1 MGIACMPSDHVW
13 KCMGRMKML
22 GIACTSSTLKR
33 EESEWKIWSSS
44 RLGQITDTRGKTNAE
59 FRNEVSE
66 IIARHESSFDQV
78 NATLQTVLTELQA
91 LRVSRSSNTVNT
103 ETNSL
108 APAESSQNRNQPS
121 PSLHGPTT
129 DRTHHHI
136 NLSFPKFNGE
146 DPSGWIYRAE
156 QYFDFK
162 DIAPDQQVQLA
173 SFHLEGI
180 ALQWQRWLMKFRG
193 PLSWEEFT
201 KAVLLRFGPTDYEDP
216 SEALS
221 RLKQTTT
228 VATYQE
234 AFKKLSHQIDGLPQH
249 FLVGCFVA
257 GLRDDVRLD
266 VKIKQPRTLADAIG
280 VARLVEE
287 RNLLQ
292 RKARTSYPFQ
302 TTSVMPRTMP
312 NTTASVLGPPPA
324 QKKNQNSNNTPI
336 SFRRITNQEARE
348 RREKG
353 LCYYCDEKF
362 VPGHRCERPQLF
374 MIEDSPQF
382 NCTNDEEAQHVP
394 EHYDVIPEVSFH
406 AIAGT
411 THPQTIRVQ
420 GKLKNKDVTVLIDGG
435 STHNFID
442 QAIVSKF
449 RLPVVCDKKLQVMVA
464 NREQIECAGQCQR
477 LTLTVQGHL
486 ITADYYILPVA
497 ACQLVLG
504 VQWLE
509 TLGPIETDYKKLTMT
524 FRKGEGIHTFRGME
538 RAGMEAL
545 TGKEFLNLQGTGF
558 FFQIIPA
565 NTNKLNEYPP
575 DLICLLNEF
584 CHVFQP
590 PSGLPPKR
598 THDHQIPLEPN
609 TKPVSVRPYRYP
621 YYQKNEIE
629 KMVKELLQAGLVR
642 PSSSPFSSPVLLVK
656 KADGSWRFCVDYR
669 ALNTITVK
677 DKYPIPV
684 IDELLDELHGAK
696 FFSKLDLRAGYHQIR
711 VKGEDVSKTAFRTH
725 EGHYEFLVM
734 PFGLTNAPATF
745 QSLMNDLFRPYL
757 RRFILVFFYDILVYS
772 RTWEDHL
779 SHLRQVLDILSTNSL
794 FAKESKCQF
803 GVLQVEYLGH
813 IISEKGVAV
822 DPVKIQIVIDWP
834 TPTTT
839 KGVRGFLSLAG
850 YYRKFIRN
858 FGCIAA
864 PLTRLL
870 TKDGFHWNKDAVAA
884 FDQLKT
890 ALTSPPVLRLPDF
903 SQRFVIECDASGIG
917 IGAILSQQN
926 KLVAYFSEALKGS
939 ALALSTYE
947 KEMLAIIKSI
957 RKWRPYLL
965 GKPFTIR
972 TDQKSLKYLLE
983 QRITTPAQTRWLPKI
998 LGYDY
1003 EIEYKKG
1010 AENQGADSLS
1020 RMVEFLAIS
1029 LPHANWWPVLQ
1040 REVQQDT
1047 FYEGLSQRSSSQS
1060 NQLLQRDGV
1069 WFKRDRVYLSSTSSL
1084 IPKIISDCHAS
1095 PVGGHFGYHK
1105 TLARIKRR
1113 FLWPNMRRTVK
1124 EFLQHCDIC
1133 QRYKVDNIRPAGLL
1147 QPLPI
1152 PKQMWTDVSM
1162 DFIEGLPSSNGYTVI
1177 MVVVDRLT
1185 KYAHFVPLKHH
1196 FTAIIV
1202 AKAFVSNVVRLH
1214 GIPTSI
1220 VSDRDKV
1227 FISSFWRTLFQLQGT
1242 KLCMSSSYHP
1252 QSDGQ
1257 TEVVNR
1263 TLEQYLRCFAGDQPR
1278 KWLEWIPWA
1287 EFSYNTAI
1295 HSSTK
1300 LSPFEAVYGIPP
1312 PSLLTYVPADQHRRE
1327 VNFHVGDYVYLKLQ
1341 PYRQTSVAFR
1351 GSMKLAARY
1360 FGPYQ
1365 IIEKVGSVAYKLAL
1379 PLGSQ
1384 IHNVFHVSLL
1394 LEDATWETEWRFAKT
1409 YPDFILEDKDV
1420 VSGGE

>member
-1 MGIACMPSDHVW
+1 MGTHLKVCEAYLKVKREQDERQQKLATESGEGNASNVVLAKGWSQEACRRACDYMHVRCCAHILNLIVLAGLKELHASVASIRNAVKYVRSSTSRLKAFKECVDHVKGSNGTVVLDCITRW
-13 KCMGRMKML
+13 NSTYLMLMTALKFREAFERMAEVDKPHEAYFKEEENGKKKVGPPRL
-22 GIACTSSTLKR
+22 EDWEHAERIVRFLKIFYDATLTFSTSLSVTSNLCYNTIDIIKNSLSALEKNKDVYVHLMAFSMR
-33 EESEWKIWSSS
+33 ETYDKYWEYTEKINKI
-44 RLGQITDTRGKTNAE
+44 L
-59 FRNEVSE
+59 
-66 IIARHESSFDQV
+66 IIASIFDPRCEMDFTKHIFSMIFFDDSAKIEEMV
-78 NATLQTVLTELQA
+78 AVMKGLL
-91 LRVSRSSNTVNT
+91 
-103 ETNSL
+103 NSL
-108 APAESSQNRNQPS
+108 FDA
-121 PSLHGPTT
+121 
-129 DRTHHHI
+129 
-136 NLSFPKFNGE
+136 
-146 DPSGWIYRAE
+146 
-156 QYFDFK
+156 YFDFK

-228 VATYQE
+228 VAAYQE
-234 AFKKLSHQIDGLPQH
+234 AFEKLSYQIDGLPQH

-266 VKIKQPRTLADAIG
+266 VKIKQPRTLVDAIG

-287 RNLLQ
+287 QNLLQ

-302 TTSVMPRTMP
+302 TTTVMPRTMP
-312 NTTASVLGPPPA
+312 NTTASVLGLPPT
-324 QKKNQNSNNTPI
+324 QKNQNSSNTPI

-382 NCTNDEEAQHVP
+382 NCTNDEDAQHVP
-394 EHYDVIPEVSFH
+394 EHYEVIPEVSFH

-435 STHNFID
+435 STHNFTD

-449 RLPVVCDKKLQVMVA
+449 GLPVVCDKKLQVMVA
-464 NREQIECAGQCQR
+464 NREQIECAGQCQG
-477 LTLTVQGHL
+477 LTLTVQGHP
-486 ITADYYILPVA
+486 ITADYFILPVA

-509 TLGPIETDYKKLTMT
+509 TLRPIETDYKKLTMT
-524 FRKGEGIHTFRGME
+524 FRKREGIHTFQGME

-558 FFQIIPA
+558 FFQIMPA
-565 NTNKLNEYPP
+565 NNNKKLNEYPP

-642 PSSSPFSSPVLLVK
+642 PSSNPFLSPVLLVK

-711 VKGEDVSKTAFRTH
+711 VKEEDVSKIAFRTH

-757 RRFILVFFYDILVYS
+757 R

-822 DPVKIQIVIDWP
+822 DPVKIQTVIDWP

-839 KGVRGFLSLAG
+839 KGVRGFLGLAG

-870 TKDGFHWNKDAVAA
+870 TKEGFHWNKDAVAA

-890 ALTSPPVLRLPDF
+890 ALTSPHVLRLPDF

-926 KLVAYFSEALKGS
+926 RPVAYFSEALKGS

-947 KEMLAIIKSI
+947 KKMLAIVKSI

-972 TDQKSLKYLLE
+972 TDQKSIKYLLE
-983 QRITTPAQTRWLPKI
+983 QRITTPAQTRWLLKI

-1003 EIEYKKG
+1003 EIEYKRG
-1010 AENQGADSLS
+1010 AENQGANSLS
-1020 RMVEFLAIS
+1020 
-1029 LPHANWWPVLQ
+1029 
-1040 REVQQDT
+1040 
-1047 FYEGLSQRSSSQS
+1047 
-1060 NQLLQRDGV
+1060 
-1069 WFKRDRVYLSSTSSL
+1069 
-1084 IPKIISDCHAS
+1084 
-1095 PVGGHFGYHK
+1095 
-1105 TLARIKRR
+1105 
-1113 FLWPNMRRTVK
+1113 
-1124 EFLQHCDIC
+1124 
-1133 QRYKVDNIRPAGLL
+1133 
-1147 QPLPI
+1147 
-1152 PKQMWTDVSM
+1152 
-1162 DFIEGLPSSNGYTVI
+1162 
-1177 MVVVDRLT
+1177 
-1185 KYAHFVPLKHH
+1185 
-1196 FTAIIV
+1196 
-1202 AKAFVSNVVRLH
+1202 
-1214 GIPTSI
+1214 
-1220 VSDRDKV
+1220 
-1227 FISSFWRTLFQLQGT
+1227 
-1242 KLCMSSSYHP
+1242 
-1252 QSDGQ
+1252 
-1257 TEVVNR
+1257 
-1263 TLEQYLRCFAGDQPR
+1263 
-1278 KWLEWIPWA
+1278 
-1287 EFSYNTAI
+1287 
-1295 HSSTK
+1295 
-1300 LSPFEAVYGIPP
+1300 
-1312 PSLLTYVPADQHRRE
+1312 
-1327 VNFHVGDYVYLKLQ
+1327 
-1341 PYRQTSVAFR
+1341 
-1351 GSMKLAARY
+1351 
-1360 FGPYQ
+1360 
-1365 IIEKVGSVAYKLAL
+1365 
-1379 PLGSQ
+1379 
-1384 IHNVFHVSLL
+1384 
-1394 LEDATWETEWRFAKT
+1394 
-1409 YPDFILEDKDV
+1409 
-1420 VSGGE
+1420 